1 MTRKTT
7 LFEGCSWF
15 KFNNLGL
22 GLSMAM
28 KFYTSVAHTLKP
40 KIRIF
45 LRKFS
50 TFVEVTW
57 EKLVERPFRPNPSW
71 IRLTEIT
78 KKEQI
83 LQIKPWIN
91 KEIYISYGKQIKFSG
106 NIVLV
111 KMQCKNEE
119 IINQFLHNAFRKLL
133 SSQKKDTLTVSSYRP
148 ISLSSV
154 FSKIF

>member
-22 GLSMAM
+22 GLGMPM
-28 KFYTSVAHTLKP
+28 KFCVAHTLKP
-40 KIRIF
+40 KIRKF

-50 TFVEVTW
+50 AFVEVTW

-91 KEIYISYGKQIKFSG
+91 KEIYISCGKQIKFSG

-111 KMQCKNEE
+111 KMQCKKEE
-119 IINQFLHNAFRKLL
+119 IINQFFTQCI
-133 SSQKKDTLTVSSYRP
+133 SQIAQFT
-148 ISLSSV
+148 
-154 FSKIF
+154 